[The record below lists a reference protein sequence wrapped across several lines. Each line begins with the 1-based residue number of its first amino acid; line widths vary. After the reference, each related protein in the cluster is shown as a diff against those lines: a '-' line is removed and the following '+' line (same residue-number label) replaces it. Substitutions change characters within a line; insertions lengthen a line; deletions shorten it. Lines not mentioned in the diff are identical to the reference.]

1 VLTEV
6 PELRI
11 LSKEEGKKAEKT
23 GLANQEGKEAKG
35 SNQATL
41 DFAPATNRFTSSTL
55 LQCTTSESVE
65 GTPDPSKKTDNHNP
79 NALPFSSEEK
89 GPGDEVPNHL
99 LIEGDNLHA
108 LTALTFTHEGRVDVI

>member
-1 VLTEV
+1 VWEDKPEDVEELLRQNLPVLTEV

-55 LQCTTSESVE
+55 
-65 GTPDPSKKTDNHNP
+65 
-79 NALPFSSEEK
+79 
-89 GPGDEVPNHL
+89 
-99 LIEGDNLHA
+99 
-108 LTALTFTHEGRVDVI
+108 